1 MNPRKKNAP
10 NILLVTADQLRW
22 DYVRAYQR
30 EGFMET
36 PTLDALAAEGCLCER
51 AYSPNP
57 VCIPARHNLITGL
70 PARFHGFDDNY
81 FGETAKPCPWDLP
94 TFAQILSDC
103 GYATA
108 AIGKMHFQPVRR
120 ATGFDIFQN
129 SDEVVYDIA
138 EDEYAQFLRGKG
150 YGHVGSFHGVRN
162 ALYMQPQQS
171 LLPEELHGSA
181 WVADRSIRYIKSQ
194 ATRQRPFLLWTGF
207 IHPHPPFDIPEGW
220 AHLYDGKIPPHTSS
234 KTPLSKLAEENKCIA
249 DLPDE
254 ENINRMRE
262 LYASAVSFMDYN
274 LGRILKT
281 LEEEGLKD
289 NTLVVF
295 VSDHGEMLGD
305 LDTYQKF
312 LPYEA
317 SCHIPMLLRWPGHIA
332 AGSRRTDF
340 TDLNDLLPTFLDAAG
355 TTYPG
360 REVLPGESLLTE
372 APKKDRSVQYVE
384 HQHGSKRWCCLV
396 GQRYKYVYSYGD
408 RDQLFDLQEDPEEQV
423 DLLWG
428 EPAADIL
435 PIRDEMKEKLLAYE
449 ERWGLPGY
457 VENGQFAQYPP
468 YEIQTYQ
475 ETCFPFYIQ
484 DPGDPERTPLAEEI
498 LKAIEK
504 EPSVHLENLHIREM
518 LTQLGRMSDE
528 DVDELL
534 EKARKQ
540 GN

>member
-1 MNPRKKNAP
+1 M
-10 NILLVTADQLRW
+10 
-22 DYVRAYQR
+22 
-30 EGFMET
+30 
-36 PTLDALAAEGCLCER
+36 
-51 AYSPNP
+51 
-57 VCIPARHNLITGL
+57 
-70 PARFHGFDDNY
+70 
-81 FGETAKPCPWDLP
+81 
-94 TFAQILSDC
+94 
-103 GYATA
+103 
-108 AIGKMHFQPVRR
+108 
-120 ATGFDIFQN
+120 
-129 SDEVVYDIA
+129 
-138 EDEYAQFLRGKG
+138 
-150 YGHVGSFHGVRN
+150 GSFHGVRN

-254 ENINRMRE
+254 ENVNRMRE

-332 AGSRRTDF
+332 PGSRRTDF